1 MTKTYHRILT
11 TVTNIIIL
19 MIGFFISTQ
28 REDVEVPTIQEQ
40 SVSISVKQGVP
51 RDALYGTYRVG
62 TSQVKVHS
70 KPDLLY
76 SSYDYLERDDEFE
89 VIHISDDRQWVTV
102 GYSGITKYM
111 FWEGFQ
117 YCSYIGEYSELT
129 PKIKLKVNCVNLRQ
143 EPNTES
149 TILKQLRYQDDCYLR
164 SHEIYVD
171 DQGVSWIKAYYP
183 PRDAK
188 GYIMLDYVEVEGL
201 SNGVEE

>member
-1 MTKTYHRILT
+1 MTKTYHRILNVT
-11 TVTNIIIL
+11 TTIIIL

-62 TSQVKVHS
+62 ISQVKVHS

-76 SSYDYLERDDEFE
+76 SSYDYLEMDDEFE
-89 VIHISDDRQWVTV
+89 VIPFSDDRQWVTV

-111 FWEGFQ
+111 FCEGFQ
-117 YCSYIGEYSELT
+117 YCSYVGEYSELT

-143 EPNTES
+143 EPTTES